1 MPETSTLSPGET
13 SDTYTFSS
21 VTRPEPEDDMRV
33 HRGWVQLLRFS
44 AVGGLNTVLDLLVL
58 NALLLLRPTG
68 SSWLIALY
76 TAIAYCV
83 GATNSFLLNKN
94 WTFTHRQPTTWRELK
109 RFGLATL
116 LGLSWNSLFTWLA
129 SMVAHPFVTNTL
141 AWTDLSKGLAIASGT
156 LLSFLAMRLWVF
168 IH

>member
-1 MPETSTLSPGET
+1 MPETSTLSPEET
-13 SDTYTFSS
+13 SDTYTFLA
-21 VTRPEPEDDMRV
+21 TAQPEPK
-33 HRGWVQLLRFS
+33 HNARGHKSWVQLIRFS

-58 NALLLLRPTG
+58 NALLLLRPTS

-83 GATNSFLLNKN
+83 GAINSFQLNKN
-94 WTFTHRQPTTWRELK
+94 WTFTHRQPTTWRELR
-109 RFGLATL
+109 RFSLATL

-129 SMVAHPFVTNTL
+129 SMIAHPFINNAL

>member
-1 MPETSTLSPGET
+1 MPETSTLSPEET

-21 VTRPEPEDDMRV
+21 ATHSKPEQDTLPR
-33 HRGWVQLLRFS
+33 RSWIQLLRFS

-58 NALLLLRPTG
+58 NTLLLLRPTG
-68 SSWLIALY
+68 SPWLIALY

-94 WTFTHRQPTTWRELK
+94 WTFTHRQPTTWREVK

-129 SMVAHPFVTNTL
+129 SMIAHPFMTNAL
-141 AWTDLSKGLAIASGT
+141 AWTDLSKGLAIATGT